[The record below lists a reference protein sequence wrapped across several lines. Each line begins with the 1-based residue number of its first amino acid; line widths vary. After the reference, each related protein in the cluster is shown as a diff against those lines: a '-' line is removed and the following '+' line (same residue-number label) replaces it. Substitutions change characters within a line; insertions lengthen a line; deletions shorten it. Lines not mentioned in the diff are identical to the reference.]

1 MSFVWNVT
9 IRKTPQG
16 YEYDPQ
22 QLEDVEIGDQ
32 VVWANDD
39 DIPHWPAL
47 LTTTGIVDDYF
58 MPFQIAPH
66 TPSGAFVPGV
76 AGTLTFVDSLDP
88 EGPQGTIAV
97 GS

>member
-1 MSFVWNVT
+1 MPFVWNVT

-22 QLEDVEIGDQ
+22 QLEDVEVGDQ

-39 DIPHWPAL
+39 DVAHWPGL
-47 LTTTGIVDDYF
+47 VTSTGIVDTYF
-58 MPFQIAPH
+58 MANQIAPH
-66 TPSGAFVPGV
+66 STSGAFVPGV
-76 AGTLTFVDSLDP
+76 AGTSTYVDSLDP
-88 EGPQGTIAV
+88 QGPQGTIVV